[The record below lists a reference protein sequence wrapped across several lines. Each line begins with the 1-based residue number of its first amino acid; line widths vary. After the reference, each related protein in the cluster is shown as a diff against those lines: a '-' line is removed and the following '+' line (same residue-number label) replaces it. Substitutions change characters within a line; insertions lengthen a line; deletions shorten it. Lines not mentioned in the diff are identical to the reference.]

1 MAELWKNFFTN
12 KAYLPADLPGKLF
25 SPLHIVV
32 MVILIIAV
40 PLAAF
45 LLRKTEEKKLKILF
59 IVLWAVLSAFEIVK
73 IVWESVTNPNG
84 FEVTGILPLYLCS
97 IFMYVMPF
105 AIWQSRA
112 SWLRRSACGFLC
124 TLNLIGGLVNF
135 IYPVNV
141 LSNYSVISFAGL
153 HTLIYHAVMVFVAL
167 LMLFSGY
174 YRFRL
179 RDCALAFLPVLVV
192 SIPANIVNLVYH
204 CDYMFFGGGFFP
216 FSLIAD
222 HLPDWLWVIVLYVG
236 YLAVPLL
243 FFYLPAHL
251 IGKRKERREQAA

>member
-1 MAELWKNFFTN
+1 M
-12 KAYLPADLPGKLF
+12 
-25 SPLHIVV
+25 
-32 MVILIIAV
+32 
-40 PLAAF
+40 
-45 LLRKTEEKKLKILF
+45 
-59 IVLWAVLSAFEIVK
+59 
-73 IVWESVTNPNG
+73 
-84 FEVTGILPLYLCS
+84 
-97 IFMYVMPF
+97 
-105 AIWQSRA
+105 
-112 SWLRRSACGFLC
+112 
-124 TLNLIGGLVNF
+124 NF

-222 HLPDWLWVIVLYVG
+222 HLPDWLWVIVLYAG
-236 YLAVPLL
+236 YFAVPLL

-251 IGKRKERREQAA
+251 IGKRKERREPGCLKAKASASFFCGKVPKSSRKRLTERSFHVTIKSAHGAGSIGNAAFFWE